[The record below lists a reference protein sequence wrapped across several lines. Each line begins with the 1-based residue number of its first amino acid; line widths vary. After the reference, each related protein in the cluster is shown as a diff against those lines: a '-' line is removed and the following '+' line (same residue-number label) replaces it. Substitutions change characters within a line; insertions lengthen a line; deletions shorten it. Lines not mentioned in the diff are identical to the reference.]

1 MFMFKRTATM
11 LTNGKS
17 HGHVTTG
24 TKQPSNDAYIAVNAD
39 PKSIQAPLSCV
50 RASATELIPSVCSV
64 ASRKPDPRLDR
75 SGGL

>member
-39 PKSIQAPLSCV
+39 LQSGQKAASDV
-50 RASATELIPSVCSV
+50 RASAAEAIG
-64 ASRKPDPRLDR
+64 RLAQTDYKKMKR
-75 SGGL
+75 SY